1 VTRLLRLRPRSINL
15 QLASVLQPLAFL
27 AELPCFVWNFPKC
40 RRTACTSLC
49 VEIAP
54 RRQAKCW
61 GKADNF
67 LVRSRVISLQ
77 ASVAAYNSRRGFA
90 LQRQRPRVTIGRP
103 KLISRMP
110 KMLTWL
116 LSLEGRP
123 WPRMPTAS
131 GATRNGARPRAGAKG
146 TTRRR
151 RWLCRASRPGSR
163 RRGRCAARPTTPAP
177 RHRRRRRRRRTR
189 SGRRH
194 HHEGSRRMPGG
205 SGCPGRWTCRLRP
218 LSFPSPRSNVLI
230 LTTISRAPS
239 PPFQQDRRQ

>member
-1 VTRLLRLRPRSINL
+1 MPR
-15 QLASVLQPLAFL
+15 A
-27 AELPCFVWNFPKC
+27 
-40 RRTACTSLC
+40 R
-49 VEIAP
+49 
-54 RRQAKCW
+54 
-61 GKADNF
+61 ADNF

-163 RRGRCAARPTTPAP
+163 RRGRCAARPPIPAP
-177 RHRRRRRRRRTR
+177 RRRRRLRRRRRTR

-194 HHEGSRRMPGG
+194 HHAGSRRMPGA
-205 SGCPGRWTCRLRP
+205 SGCPGRWICREDATP
-218 LSFPSPRSNVLI
+218 VPP
-230 LTTISRAPS
+230 TTI
-239 PPFQQDRRQ
+239 PPPN